1 MPCVTPDD
9 VAAGF
14 KTLWDGSHVVDSA
27 VIANGLHHGRVPNA
41 TQPPY
46 GVLAI
51 EEGDVEEFSGATYLQ
66 TFKVKVAIYAQS
78 GASGPDT
85 DTKRRACE
93 AAFRRTTAM
102 VVPNADQVV
111 HVKPAGGGVEY
122 AQQMREGMN
131 VVVASGAWEVLIQ
144 ATR

>member
-1 MPCVTPDD
+1 MAVVTPDD

-14 KTLWDGSHVVDSA
+14 KALWDASHVPDAS
-27 VIANGLHHGRVPNA
+27 VIPNGLHYGRPPGT

-46 GVLAI
+46 GVFTV
-51 EEGDVEEFSGATYLQ
+51 EEGDAEEFSGRTYIQ
-66 TFKVKVAIYAQS
+66 PFTVKVAIYAQS

-85 DTKRRACE
+85 DTKRRECE
-93 AAFRRTTAM
+93 AAFRRTSAM
-102 VVPNADQVV
+102 VVPNADQVL

-122 AQQMREGMN
+122 AAQMREGQN